1 MNTEKIIVL
10 LSICGS
16 LVIFDAIFLG
26 IILFTRRKVAA
37 AGAWPSTLGTVE
49 ESRIQMRSNSDGGR
63 TSYPLV
69 RYSYQVMGRPY
80 QSQKIMPGMDVG
92 GSGAQKVVAR
102 YPVGAQ
108 VMVYYNPENPSEALL
123 ERGVPG
129 HIRWFWIILVILDLF
144 LCGLGAVLW
153 FTL

>member
-26 IILFTRRKVAA
+26 IILFTRRKVSKAST
-37 AGAWPSTLGTVE
+37 WPSTLGTVT

-69 RYSYQVMGRPY
+69 RYAYQIMGRAY
-80 QSQKIMPGMDVG
+80 ESLKVMPGMDVG
-92 GSGAQKVVAR
+92 GSGAHRVVSR

-123 ERGVPG
+123 ERSMPG
-129 HIRWFWIILVILDLF
+129 HIKWFWIILAILNVF
-144 LCGLGAVLW
+144 LCGLGAVL
-153 FTL
+153 FLAL